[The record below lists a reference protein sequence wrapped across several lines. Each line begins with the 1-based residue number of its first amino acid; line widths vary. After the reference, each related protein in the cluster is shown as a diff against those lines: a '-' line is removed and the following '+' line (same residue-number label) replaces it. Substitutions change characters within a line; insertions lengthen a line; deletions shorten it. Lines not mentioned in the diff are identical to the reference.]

1 MEAEYVVIKSRES
14 GPIQFDSPGP
24 WKWCCFRPG
33 PGRLEGGAGKE
44 RPMKYILITLLI
56 AAAVTVIVGLRR
68 ALRMY
73 LKFRGK
79 RLVSC
84 PETHQ
89 PAAVRVAAKKAALKA
104 TLGNEQLRLSECSRW
119 PEKEA
124 CGQECLA
131 QIQEAPKACL
141 VWTIINRWYQGQ
153 DCVYC
158 HKPFGEIHWHDHPP
172 ALLDS
177 DRRTVEWDKI
187 PAERLQEVL
196 GTHWPVCWDCHI
208 AQTFRRE
215 HSELVVDRPESHLR
229 MSVLK

>member
-1 MEAEYVVIKSRES
+1 
-14 GPIQFDSPGP
+14 
-24 WKWCCFRPG
+24 
-33 PGRLEGGAGKE
+33 
-44 RPMKYILITLLI
+44 MKYILIDLAI
-56 AAAVTVIVGLRR
+56 AAAVLVIVGLRR
-68 ALRMY
+68 ALRTY

-89 PAAVRVAAKKAALKA
+89 PAAVRVAAGTVALKA
-104 TLGNEQLRLSECSRW
+104 TVENEQLRLSECSRW
-119 PEKEA
+119 PEREA

-131 QIQEAPKACL
+131 QIREAPKPCL

-153 DCVYC
+153 KGVYC

-177 DRRTVEWDKI
+177 ERKTVEWDQI
-187 PAERLQEVL
+187 PAEKLQKVL
-196 GTHWPVCWDCHI
+196 ETHWPVCWNCHT

-215 HSELVVDRPESHLR
+215 HPELVVDRPAH
-229 MSVLK
+229 